1 VNKPE
6 SESGGRDFVTV
17 MKEGATMRTSHFLFA
32 VATTLAL
39 SIHSSAH
46 AAEPASA
53 PERAIQAAA
62 QDGKLT
68 YLLFYR
74 DADAAT
80 NAMFAA
86 VKVATEQHPDTTWAT
101 VQIGD
106 PAQRTVAERFKV
118 TRAPMPM
125 VVALHPNGAVTGAFP
140 ARVTPE
146 ALAQCIVSPKKA
158 ECMAALQQDQLVLI
172 CLQTQADQPLPSGV
186 REWIADAH
194 FAQRTRVVTLATKDL
209 AEAGFLASMQVDPEQ
224 SAPATVFL
232 APPGVMVG
240 KFTAVATKQQMAAK
254 LAEAGKCCEDENCKH
269 NQQSTRGAATPGK
282 VTR

>member
-1 VNKPE
+1 
-6 SESGGRDFVTV
+6 
-17 MKEGATMRTSHFLFA
+17 MKMSLSLFA
-32 VATTLAL
+32 VATAVMV
-39 SIHSSAH
+39 SIHSPAQ

-62 QDGKLT
+62 QDGTLL

-80 NAMFAA
+80 NGMFETVKAA
-86 VKVATEQHPDTTWAT
+86 TGQHPGTSWAT
-101 VQIGD
+101 VQISD
-106 PAQRTVAERFKV
+106 PAQRSVAERFKV

-125 VVALHPNGAVTGAFP
+125 VIALHPNGAVTGAFHTR
-140 ARVTPE
+140 ATPE

-158 ECMAALQQDQLVLI
+158 ECMAALQKDQLVLI
-172 CLQTQADQPLPSGV
+172 CLQTQAGQPLPSGV
-186 REWIADAH
+186 REWVSDPH
-194 FAQRTRVVTLATKDL
+194 FAQRTRVVTLAISDP
-209 AEAGFLASMQVDPEQ
+209 AEASFLASMQIDPRQ
-224 SAPATVFL
+224 NSPTTVFL

-240 KFTAVATKQQMAAK
+240 KFTPSATKQQLAAK
-254 LAEAGKCCEDENCKH
+254 LADAGKCCEDENCKH